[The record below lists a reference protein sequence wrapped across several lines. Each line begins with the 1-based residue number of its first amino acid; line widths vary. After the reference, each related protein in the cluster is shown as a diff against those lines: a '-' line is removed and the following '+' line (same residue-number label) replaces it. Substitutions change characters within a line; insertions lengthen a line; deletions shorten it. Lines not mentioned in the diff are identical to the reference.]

1 MPVKKSNIKYLEALI
16 SSRSPTKT
24 QQQQVAK
31 DYEWRKIA
39 NFLTAENLILKLQS
53 NNRKVVEK
61 ALREILQYEDAEPV
75 TGRLSRPT
83 VSTRMRINKKRSA
96 EEVNVINLNAE
107 EENKP
112 VRLRIKGKKALEAV
126 KTIAKTFRK
135 FNQE

>member
-16 SSRSPTKT
+16 SSRSATKT

-31 DYEWRKIA
+31 DYEQRKIA

-53 NNRKVVEK
+53 SNRKVVEK

-83 VSTRMRINKKRSA
+83 VSTRMRINKKKVS
-96 EEVNVINLNAE
+96 
-107 EENKP
+107 
-112 VRLRIKGKKALEAV
+112 
-126 KTIAKTFRK
+126 
-135 FNQE
+135 